1 MGTTLS
7 GKKIKDTYKSLVK
20 LSDNGE
26 AGSTGKQLSD
36 GNGNDLGIYVDTDGV
51 VGIGGAPAASLDAST
66 KTDAIILPNGTD
78 AQQPSGQAGMIRY
91 NTDNTKFEVYDSAWH
106 NIGIPDDDSVTHDKL
121 SPRYTESGTL
131 NDSATIS
138 VDASAKNIYTHTI
151 TQATTFNFTGAAI
164 GQVLTLIITGD
175 ATNGITLGTIN
186 TNSATWNKISGDFD
200 EANAVKNLIEIKFI
214 STSEAWYQI
223 SQVAS

>member
-7 GKKIKDTYKSLVK
+7 GKKIKDTYKSLIKVT
-20 LSDNGE
+20 DNSE
-26 AGSTGKQLSD
+26 AGSSGKELSD

-51 VGIGGAPAASLDAST
+51 LGIGGSPAASIDASA
-66 KTDAIILPNGTD
+66 KTDAIIVPNGTD

-91 NTDNTKFEVYDSAWH
+91 NTDNSKFEVYDSSWH
-106 NIGIPDDDSVTHDKL
+106 NIGVPDDDSVTHDKL
-121 SPRYTESGTL
+121 SARYTESGTL
-131 NDSATIS
+131 TDSATIT

-151 TQATTFNFTGAAI
+151 TQATTFNFTNAAI

-175 ATNGITLGTIN
+175 ASNGITLGTIN
-186 TNSATWNKISGDFD
+186 TNSATWKPISGSFD
-200 EANAVKNLIEIKFI
+200 EANAVENLIEIEFI
-214 STSEAWYQI
+214 STSIAWYQI